1 MLLSSYTHQSCL
13 KIMVTII
20 NGTHRPDNK
29 SQLFSKAC
37 VALLQAQHP
46 ALEVN
51 YLTLETLNTNH
62 LQAEMFG
69 QRTPQFQKLIDT
81 YIAPAHTFVF
91 VIPEY
96 NGSYPG
102 VLKLFIDSLSPQ
114 LFRGKKA
121 CVIGVSD
128 GRAGAIMGIDHL
140 TVTLNHIGVT
150 TLPQRQ
156 PFANIST
163 LITDNA
169 LTNKET
175 LATLSK
181 LMNSLVN

>member
-1 MLLSSYTHQSCL
+1 
-13 KIMVTII
+13 MVTII

-29 SQLFSKAC
+29 SQVFSKAC
-37 VALLQAQHP
+37 LALLQAQQP
-46 ALEVN
+46 TVEVN
-51 YLTLETLNTNH
+51 YLTLESLAANH
-62 LQAEMFG
+62 LHQEMFG
-69 QRTPQFQKLIDT
+69 QRSPDFQQLIDVN
-81 YIAPAHTFVF
+81 IAPAHKFVF

-102 VLKLFIDSLSPQ
+102 VLKLFIDSISPQ

-128 GRAGAIMGIDHL
+128 GRAGALMGIDHL
-140 TVTLNHIGVT
+140 TVTLNHIGVA

-163 LITDNA
+163 LITDNVLTNESA
-169 LTNKET
+169 LT
-175 LATLSK
+175 TLSQ
-181 LMNSLVN
+181 LMDNLVKF